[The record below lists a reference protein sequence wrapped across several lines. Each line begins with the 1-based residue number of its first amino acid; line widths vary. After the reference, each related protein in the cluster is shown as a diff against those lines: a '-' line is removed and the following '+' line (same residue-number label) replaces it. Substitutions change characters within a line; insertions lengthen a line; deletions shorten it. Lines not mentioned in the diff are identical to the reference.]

1 MAVQH
6 SALTIC
12 HVVHVWV
19 PYPTPRYHLPM
30 ASTPLN
36 KRATPSLALSQTHST
51 SLLSPQ
57 PSVLTTIIE
66 SFFF

>member
-36 KRATPSLALSQTHST
+36 KRATPSLALSD
-51 SLLSPQ
+51 SLHLPPQ